1 MNDVPPPERK
11 RTREAAALGILT
23 ALSVLATVLLS
34 VIIWPFWKAL
44 FLAAVLASA
53 LHPLYRRLVAHFRD
67 RRHAAAL
74 VVTFAVTLTLVVPTI
89 LLTVSLGRQ
98 AVQAFGYVHETLHSE
113 GFGGFVADLPPPLR
127 PMGERILNL
136 FPRRQQQE
144 LSKMEGAQA
153 AVAVGGVLQATSD
166 VVIQTLLMLIAFY
179 FLLTDGAELVT
190 WICVNAPLPDAHVR
204 GLLTEFRQVSVS
216 VLVSATLT
224 AAFQAAMALI
234 GYLLARIQEPFFFAA
249 ITFVLAFVPAVGGGG
264 ATMAMAVFLFL
275 SGHMKAAAFLA
286 LWAIVVVIGGEHALK
301 PWLMAS
307 AVPIH
312 GALIF
317 FSLLG
322 GLAYFGA
329 VGLIAGP
336 VILVFFLAVV
346 KMARREYTPEDQ
358 TGATARAEN

>member
-1 MNDVPPPERK
+1 MSDVPPPERK
-11 RTREAAALGILT
+11 RTREAAALAILT
-23 ALSVLATVLLS
+23 GLSLLATVLLAL
-34 VIIWPFWKAL
+34 VIWPFWKAL

-53 LHPLYRRLVAHFRD
+53 IHPAYRRLSRRLHD
-67 RRHAAAL
+67 RRHVAAL
-74 VVTFAVTLTLVVPTI
+74 VLTFAVTLTLVVPTI
-89 LLTVSLGRQ
+89 LLTVSLGKQ

-113 GFGGFVADLPPPLR
+113 GFGGFVNDLPSYLR
-127 PMGERILNL
+127 PMGERILGL

-144 LSKMEGAQA
+144 LSKLEGTQA
-153 AVAVGGVLQATSD
+153 AVAVGGVLQATSS

-216 VLVSATLT
+216 VLVSSTLT
-224 AAFQAAMALI
+224 AAFQAVTALV
-234 GYLLARIQEPFFFAA
+234 GYLLAHVEQPFFFAA
-249 ITFVLAFVPAVGGGG
+249 ITFVLAFVPTVGGGG
-264 ATMAMAVFLFL
+264 ATLAMAAFVMLA
-275 SGHMKAAAFLA
+275 GRIKAAAFLA
-286 LWAIVVVIGGEHALK
+286 LWAVVVVIGGEHALR
-301 PWLMAS
+301 PWLMAN

-329 VGLIAGP
+329 VGLVAGP

-346 KMARREYTPEDQ
+346 KMARREYTPE
-358 TGATARAEN
+358 T